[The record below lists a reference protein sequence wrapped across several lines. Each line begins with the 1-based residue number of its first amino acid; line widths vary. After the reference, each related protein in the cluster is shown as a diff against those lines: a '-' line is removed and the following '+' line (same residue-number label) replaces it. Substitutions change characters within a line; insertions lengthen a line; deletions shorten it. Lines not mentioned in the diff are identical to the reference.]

1 MRLEKVKL
9 ADMRPD
15 PNNPREDFG
24 DLDAMMR
31 SFEFNPVHPGEPLNP
46 PVTVEDGNVYRIVDG
61 ERRFRAMME
70 LKRETCHAI
79 VCDDFDE
86 ADAIVAM
93 MATDDKK
100 QLSEVERSRGIQ
112 RMLKL
117 DVNEDAI
124 EEITSIPMK
133 KVRHVRAGMKRAGEK
148 AEQLTTDWLAAVGEA
163 EERGDAEAAEA
174 IMNAKVDDWHGSQW
188 KSIKSK
194 FDALRAHEAGFDTL
208 RRACEELKVPF
219 TDCEPK
225 NAVFENGFYQLEED
239 DDERIR
245 AWVQKQADKGLS
257 IYCPAPTVTKA
268 YVTPESFST
277 PGSLTEEEAK
287 TKSTQNQAKS
297 AMTNAKKRR
306 AQWVGERIKDP
317 DALEHTLQF
326 FVDKRQLVNAR
337 EFSEKAGVER
347 EEIPCP
353 PSPFLLACDWSWTD
367 NMTQA
372 MLLAILF
379 DRKDPSGAIGEQA
392 MRSEADEFTDFLI
405 ALSDDGYEF
414 DEHETEL
421 YKACC
426 DILDEITE
434 TDDDA

>member
-24 DLDAMMR
+24 DLDSMMR

-61 ERRFRAMME
+61 ERRFRAMKG
-70 LKRETCHAI
+70 LRHETCHAI

-117 DVNEDAI
+117 DVDEDTI

-174 IMNAKVDDWHGSQW
+174 IKDGTADGWNDGWRA
-188 KSIKSK
+188 IKHR
-194 FDALRAHEAGFDTL
+194 FDVLRAYEAGYETL
-208 RRACEELKVPF
+208 RQVCADLHVPF
-219 TDCEPK
+219 TDVKPAK
-225 NAVFENGFYQLEED
+225 ALVVDVFYRL
-239 DDERIR
+239 DEGDEGIHV
-245 AWVQKQADKGLS
+245 WVQRQADKGLS
-257 IYCPAPTVTKA
+257 VYCPLPAEDNVHVK
-268 YVTPESFST
+268 PESFSV
-277 PGSLTEEEAK
+277 PEPLSEEEAK

-297 AMTNAKKRR
+297 AMTHAKRRR

-326 FVDKRQLVNAR
+326 FVDKRQLVNAH

-379 DRKDPSGAIGEQA
+379 GKEDPSGAIGKQA

-426 DILDEITE
+426 DVLDEIPE
-434 TDDDA
+434 TDGE